1 MDNKKTE
8 SLPLEEAFS
17 RLEDI
22 VERLEQ
28 DTISLEESFQ
38 IYQQGMELLKKCN
51 ESIENVEKQ
60 VLLLQEDGSIHEF

>member
-28 DTISLEESFQ
+28 DTISLEESFL

>member
-60 VLLLQEDGSIHEF
+60 VLVLQEDGSVHEF